1 MQLVHRTRQADPV
14 MTSVVVGI
22 DGSPAAIHAAQWAVD
37 EAVSRG
43 SPLRLIYILERH
55 SQAVRLETEYAET
68 ALLIASAAVEA
79 IGDPVKIETA
89 IIRGH
94 PSAVL
99 ARQSQD
105 ADMLVVGAFGGGYR
119 TRKLIGSTAA
129 ALVRLARCP
138 LAVIRPPHVPPAE
151 PGVVAVIVQGGQQY
165 DALLGMAMDEA
176 RLRKLALLTLCVR
189 PLDPD
194 DAGSDPF
201 RQSLGHWRHRYPEIK
216 VDAVAVGAS
225 GATFLSETDRTIRLV
240 IVGGNDGKDRTRGTL
255 AAGGRSVLFHAHC
268 SVLLVHPDLVVRARE
283 SDARTDP
290 SGDSGR
296 TEGRL
301 SGR

>member
-1 MQLVHRTRQADPV
+1 MQLVHRTRPADPV
-14 MTSVVVGI
+14 MMSVVVGI
-22 DGSPAAIHAAQWAVD
+22 DGSPAAINAAQWAVG
-37 EAVSRG
+37 EAVSRD

-55 SQAVRLETEYAET
+55 SEAVRLETEYAEI
-68 ALLIASAAVEA
+68 ALLAASAAVEA
-79 IGDPVKIETA
+79 TGPPVKIETA

-94 PSAVL
+94 PNAVL
-99 ARQSQD
+99 ARQSRD
-105 ADMLVVGAFGGGYR
+105 AEMLVVGAFGAGYR

-138 LAVIRPPHVPPAE
+138 LAVIRPPYVPPAE
-151 PGVVAVIVQGGQQY
+151 PGVVAVIVEGSPPY

-201 RQSLGHWRHRYPEIK
+201 KQSLSHWQHRHPEVK
-216 VDAVAVGAS
+216 VDAVTIGTS

-240 IVGGNDGKDRTRGTL
+240 IVGGNDGKDRTRGAL
-255 AAGGRSVLFHAHC
+255 APGGRSVLFHAQC
-268 SVLLVHPDLVVRARE
+268 SVLLVHPTPR
-283 SDARTDP
+283 
-290 SGDSGR
+290 
-296 TEGRL
+296 
-301 SGR
+301 

>member
-22 DGSPAAIHAAQWAVD
+22 DGSPAAIQAARWAVE
-37 EAVSRG
+37 EAVSRD

-55 SQAVRLETEYAET
+55 SEAVRLETEYAER
-68 ALLIASAAVEA
+68 ALLAASAAVEA
-79 IGDPVKIETA
+79 IGQPVKIETA

-138 LAVIRPPHVPPAE
+138 LAVIRPPYVPPAE
-151 PGVVAVIVQGGQQY
+151 PGVIAVIAEGSQQY

-176 RLRKLALLTLCVR
+176 RLRKLALLKLCVR

-194 DAGSDPF
+194 DAGSEPF
-201 RQSLGHWRHRYPEIK
+201 RQSLNHWQHRYPEVK
-216 VDAVAVGAS
+216 VDAVAIGTP

-240 IVGGNDGKDRTRGTL
+240 IVGGNDDKDRTRGTL
-255 AAGGRSVLFHAHC
+255 ATGGRSVLFHAHC
-268 SVLLVHPDLVVRARE
+268 SVLLVHPTL
-283 SDARTDP
+283 
-290 SGDSGR
+290 
-296 TEGRL
+296 
-301 SGR
+301 

>member
-37 EAVSRG
+37 EAVSRD

-55 SQAVRLETEYAET
+55 SEAVRLETEYAET
-68 ALLIASAAVEA
+68 ALLTASVAIEA
-79 IGDPVKIETA
+79 IGHPVKIETT

-105 ADMLVVGAFGGGYR
+105 AEMLVIGAFGAGHC
-119 TRKLIGSTAA
+119 TRKLLGSTAA

-138 LAVIRPPHVPPAE
+138 VAVIRPPHVPPAE
-151 PGVVAVIVQGGQQY
+151 PGVIAVIVEGSQQY

-194 DAGSDPF
+194 DAGS
-201 RQSLGHWRHRYPEIK
+201 E
-216 VDAVAVGAS
+216 
-225 GATFLSETDRTIRLV
+225 
-240 IVGGNDGKDRTRGTL
+240 
-255 AAGGRSVLFHAHC
+255 
-268 SVLLVHPDLVVRARE
+268 
-283 SDARTDP
+283 P
-290 SGDSGR
+290 SGGALATGGIVTPR
-296 TEGRL
+296 
-301 SGR
+301 